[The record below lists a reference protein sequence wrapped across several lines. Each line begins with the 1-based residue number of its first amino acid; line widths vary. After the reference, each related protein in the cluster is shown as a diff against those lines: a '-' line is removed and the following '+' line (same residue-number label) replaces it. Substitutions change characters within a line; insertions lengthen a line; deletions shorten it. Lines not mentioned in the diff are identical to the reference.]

1 MHRIFYTEALTQGSF
16 CTEMLLHT
24 NAFTHKCSCTEAL
37 LHRPAFTHRR
47 FYVQQLLHT
56 TLCADQ
62 PLRKALLHTKAFTQK
77 HLYTEASTHRIFFY
91 TEKLFHRNCF
101 TEQLFTKKLLYTKAC
116 HTQEPFQR
124 KVFTHRN
131 LYTERK
137 VFSTKKP
144 LQPAAFP
151 HRSFYTEMPL
161 HREAVAQSNLYAL
174 YTSLFFTKKF
184 FTQKLLRFTQRGFCA
199 GVFTHKSFY
208 TEKLLHREA
217 VTQSSFSTKSLS
229 IIRGS
234 AQLPQTLSRQT
245 NSILLGPIKT
255 KNPRRKRSAQQAK
268 AINSSTLATH
278 LLLPK
283 QPTTHYPL
291 HSTPTNC
298 DYYHHCYQLTVA
310 KNAKNATVA
319 KKITVAKNTSEPL
332 QKKTPLLPKKTGNC
346 CKTHR

>member
-1 MHRIFYTEALTQGSF
+1 
-16 CTEMLLHT
+16 LHKAT
-24 NAFTHKCSCTEAL
+24 FTH
-37 LHRPAFTHRR
+37 FTHRFFSQR
-47 FYVQQLLHT
+47 SFSHKSFYALHKE
-56 TLCADQ
+56 AFA
-62 PLRKALLHTKAFTQK
+62 PEFLHTKAFTHK
-77 HLYTEASTHRIFFY
+77 A
-91 TEKLFHRNCF
+91 F
-101 TEQLFTKKLLYTKAC
+101 T
-116 HTQEPFQR
+116 R
-124 KVFTHRN
+124 
-131 LYTERK
+131 
-137 VFSTKKP
+137 
-144 LQPAAFP
+144 
-151 HRSFYTEMPL
+151 RS
-161 HREAVAQSNLYAL
+161 S
-174 YTSLFFTKKF
+174 
-184 FTQKLLRFTQRGFCA
+184 
-199 GVFTHKSFY
+199 Y

-332 QKKTPLLPKKTGNC
+332 QKKHHCCQKKLGTVAKLTGRSWE
-346 CKTHR
+346 KKPA

>member
-1 MHRIFYTEALTQGSF
+1 LS
-16 CTEMLLHT
+16 HT
-24 NAFTHKCSCTEAL
+24 GAVPE
-37 LHRPAFTHRR
+37 
-47 FYVQQLLHT
+47 
-56 TLCADQ
+56 
-62 PLRKALLHTKAFTQK
+62 
-77 HLYTEASTHRIFFY
+77 E
-91 TEKLFHRNCF
+91 
-101 TEQLFTKKLLYTKAC
+101 
-116 HTQEPFQR
+116 
-124 KVFTHRN
+124 
-131 LYTERK
+131 
-137 VFSTKKP
+137 
-144 LQPAAFP
+144 
-151 HRSFYTEMPL
+151 SFYTQKPLHREKGFFPQRSRYNPQLFRTEPFIYTEIPL
-161 HREAVAQSNLYAL
+161 HREAVTQSSL
-174 YTSLFFTKKF
+174 YTLYTKF
-184 FTQKLLRFTQRGFCA
+184 FLHKEAFHTKAFTHKDFTQR
-199 GVFTHKSFY
+199 SSY

-332 QKKTPLLPKKTGNC
+332 QKKHHCCQKKLGTVAKLTGRSWE
-346 CKTHR
+346 KKPA